1 MAMATTGTSA
11 SESISDSL
19 HASDATKSSAGP
31 ASLLSRLGAPPQL
44 EIMCKRKVRAN
55 LPHRIHTFCGHNLS
69 IIGGFVEHS
78 KCLFGAVQHS
88 IIGRFLSIIRS
99 PLIVIGRV
107 CLLACLPVTLGTT
120 KKATRYGRSR

>member
-1 MAMATTGTSA
+1 MATTSTSA
-11 SESISDSL
+11 SESVSDSS

-78 KCLFGAVQHS
+78 KCM
-88 IIGRFLSIIRS
+88 
-99 PLIVIGRV
+99 LIWSS
-107 CLLACLPVTLGTT
+107 A
-120 KKATRYGRSR
+120 A